1 MEGLDLGGLGEMA
14 VTLIMRWGMRVV
26 GAIAVLL
33 LGRWVAGRIR
43 RGVRLAV
50 GRAGADET
58 LAPFLSGLAYW
69 LALAILIVAVLGLF
83 GIPTAS
89 LVAVLGAAGL
99 AVGLALQGTLSNF
112 ASGVMLL
119 VFRPLRVGD
128 VVEVG
133 GFLGKVAEVGIVSS
147 VLNTPDNVRITIPNS
162 EVFGKPIKNYTVN
175 DTRRIDLVIGVSY
188 GDDLSAAQVTIE
200 RVVAADDRVLKDPA
214 PQIAVSN
221 LGDSSVDF
229 VVRPWCR
236 NDDYWDVRFDLT
248 RRIKE
253 ELEAAGCTIPFP
265 QRDVH
270 LHQESAA

>member
-14 VTLIMRWGMRVV
+14 VTLIMSWGLRVV

-162 EVFGKPIKNYTVN
+162 EVFGKPIKNFTVN

-188 GDDLSAAQVTIE
+188 GDDLSAAQGTIE

-270 LHQESAA
+270 LHQDNAA